1 MGGGL
6 FKRPGAGVT
15 ADVVD
20 DDEVCLA
27 KFWDLLKWKY
37 SENEKKKSVK
47 SHKVKNNLPVIF
59 VMNIVGDFLQILHVC
74 NQHGSQFDKI
84 TMCWIFNFNYIST
97 KNYNT

>member
-27 KFWDLLKWKY
+27 KFWDLLK
-37 SENEKKKSVK
+37 
-47 SHKVKNNLPVIF
+47 
-59 VMNIVGDFLQILHVC
+59 
-74 NQHGSQFDKI
+74 
-84 TMCWIFNFNYIST
+84 
-97 KNYNT
+97 